1 MQTEKRRE
9 LPWSGSEMAMVAS
22 FGTLVTLHLAAV
34 VVLAAK
40 GAAPV
45 QYFSQAALLG
55 GWCLVLVRPLTE
67 LFVVC
72 SAGKHRGYP
81 VDHPISSALI

>member
-1 MQTEKRRE
+1 MQLEKRRE

-34 VVLAAK
+34 VVLAAR

-55 GWCLVLVRPLTE
+55 GWCLVLVRSLTE
-67 LFVVC
+67 LFPVLPC
-72 SAGKHRGYP
+72 WKHRGLNP
-81 VDHPISSALI
+81 NSSAHL